1 LLASAAGKRALESA
15 VGDVDGDPLLYIG
28 VVATL
33 TLEIVEGANAGE
45 QFHVVELVE
54 LGREATGVRLDDPLA
69 SRHHARVG
77 LDEAHELYIED
88 LESSNGTFVN
98 GNEVYARTRLEPGD
112 HVLIGTTVIEV
123 RSAEQVARQPTA
135 VRPIP
140 PGLAQAPQRPTFI
153 PPEVAKAPPE
163 PPTLDPLLDV
173 NVKHRT
179 RTAPLGLFVIA
190 SLAVAIFFATR

>member
-45 QFHVVELVE
+45 QFQVVDLVE
-54 LGREATGVRLDDPLA
+54 LGREANGVRLDDPLA

-123 RSAEQVARQPTA
+123 RTDREQNLALHRRVAEAAVARLGQL
-135 VRPIP
+135 ISP
-140 PGLAQAPQRPTFI
+140 PGRA
-153 PPEVAKAPPE
+153 
-163 PPTLDPLLDV
+163 
-173 NVKHRT
+173 
-179 RTAPLGLFVIA
+179 A
-190 SLAVAIFFATR
+190 SPGA